1 MSAHT
6 QNMTEGKPLKLI
18 FSFAIPLMLGNV
30 FQQLYTVM
38 DTLIVGRA
46 LGVDALAALGSTDWL
61 VWLVLGI
68 VTGFTQGFSILM
80 AQDYG
85 AGQIGRLKKG
95 IAHSILLSVFWSA
108 VLLIVSLL
116 SGKAI
121 LRFLQTPEEI
131 LPIASTY
138 MYIIFLGI
146 PIIMMYNLFAA
157 ILRAVGDGRTPLIAM
172 IIASMVN
179 IGLDLLFI
187 LTFHMGVAGAA
198 LGTVCAQLT
207 AGLICLNTLRKSEFF
222 RLIKSDFSPES
233 SLIGKLM
240 YLGVPVAF
248 QNMVI
253 AVGGMVLQFVVNGFG
268 VLFIAGY
275 TAANKLYG
283 ILEMAAISYGFAM
296 TTYTG
301 QNLGAGK
308 YTRIKKGVH
317 TGAFAGIVTSLVIT
331 ACMLIFGRTIVGAF
345 ITGTP
350 SEIAQTC
357 EIAYRYLAIMSI
369 ALSSLYLLHVYRSAL
384 QGMGNTVIP
393 MISGIA
399 EFVMRV
405 GAALTLPAFLGGD
418 GIFFAEIL
426 AWIGADVILIT
437 NYYIGLAKLLK
448 KPDVISDCPSG
459 STL

>member
-1 MSAHT
+1 MATRT

-18 FSFAIPLMLGNV
+18 LSFAIPLMLGNV

-46 LGVDALAALGSTDWL
+46 LGVDALAALGATDWL

-85 AGQIGRLKKG
+85 AGQIAHLKKG
-95 IAHSILLSVFWSA
+95 IAHSIILAAFWS
-108 VLLIVSLL
+108 VMLLILSLCL
-116 SGKAI
+116 GKPI

-131 LPIASTY
+131 LPTASVY

-146 PIIMMYNLFAA
+146 PIIMMYNLLAS
-157 ILRAVGDGRTPLIAM
+157 ILRALGNGRTPLIAM
-172 IIASMVN
+172 IIASIVN
-179 IGLDLLFI
+179 IILDLVFI
-187 LTFHMGVAGAA
+187 LTFKMGVAGAA
-198 LGTVCAQLT
+198 LGTICAQLT
-207 AGLICLNTLRKSEFF
+207 AGFICLCTLRKTEFF
-222 RLIKSDFSPES
+222 RLCKNDFEINSP
-233 SLIGKLM
+233 LIGKLM

-253 AVGGMVLQFVVNGFG
+253 AVGGMVLQYVVNGFG

-283 ILEMAAISYGFAM
+283 ILEMAAISYGYAM
-296 TTYTG
+296 TTYAG

-317 TGAFAGIVTSLVIT
+317 TGALAGVITSLVIT
-331 ACMLIFGRTIVGAF
+331 AVMLIYGKTIVGAF

-350 SEIAQTC
+350 AEIAQTC
-357 EIAYRYLAIMSI
+357 EIAFRYLAIMSI
-369 ALSSLYLLHVYRSAL
+369 FLSTLYLLHVYRSAL

-393 MISGIA
+393 MVSGIA
-399 EFVMRV
+399 EFIMRV
-405 GAALTLPAFLGGD
+405 GAALTLPAFIGSD

-426 AWIGADVILIT
+426 AWIGADIILIIS
-437 NYYIGLAKLLK
+437 YYIKLNR
-448 KPDVISDCPSG
+448 INSYCSFH
-459 STL
+459 

>member
-1 MSAHT
+1 MAART
-6 QNMTEGKPLKLI
+6 LNMTEGKPLKLI

-46 LGVDALAALGSTDWL
+46 LGVDALAALGATDWL

-85 AGQIGRLKKG
+85 AGQIGRLKKS
-95 IAHSILLSVFWSA
+95 ISHSILLSAFWSA
-108 VLLIVSLL
+108 VLLMASMFA
-116 SGKAI
+116 GKPI

-131 LPIASTY
+131 ISTSSVY

-146 PIIMMYNLFAA
+146 PVIMMYNLFAA

-172 IIASMVN
+172 IIASVVN
-179 IGLDLLFI
+179 IVLDLVFI
-187 LTFHMGVAGAA
+187 LLFKMGVAGAS

-207 AGLICLNTLRKSEFF
+207 AGLICLHTLRKTEFF
-222 RLIKSDFSPES
+222 RLSKADFSMES

-240 YLGVPVAF
+240 YLGIPVAF

-283 ILEMAAISYGFAM
+283 ILEMAAISYGYAM
-296 TTYTG
+296 TTYAG

-308 YTRIKKGVH
+308 YIRIKKGVH
-317 TGAFAGIVTSLVIT
+317 TGVFAGIATSVVIS
-331 ACMLIFGRTIVGAF
+331 ACMLLFGHSIVGAF
-345 ITGTP
+345 ITGSP
-350 SEIAQTC
+350 SEINQAC

-384 QGMGNTVIP
+384 QGMGNTVMP

-405 GAALTLPAFLGGD
+405 CSALILPAYIGGD
-418 GIFFAEIL
+418 GVFFAEIL

-437 NYYIGLAKLLK
+437 SYYIKLRGLLK
-448 KPDVISDCPSG
+448 NHDISKVSN
-459 STL
+459 L

>member
-6 QNMTEGKPLKLI
+6 RNMTEGKPLKLI
-18 FSFAIPLMLGNV
+18 FTFAIPLMLGNV

-38 DTLIVGRA
+38 DTLIVGRV
-46 LGVDALAALGSTDWL
+46 LGVDALASLGATDWL

-85 AGQIGRLKKG
+85 AGQISHLKKS
-95 IAHSILLSVFWSA
+95 IAHSIELAAFWSA
-108 VLLIVSLL
+108 ILLVIALL
-116 SGKAI
+116 SGKQI
-121 LRFLQTPEEI
+121 LRFLQTPAEI
-131 LPIASTY
+131 LPTASIY
-138 MYIIFLGI
+138 MHIIFLGI
-146 PIIMMYNLFAA
+146 PIIMMYNLLAA
-157 ILRAVGDGRTPLIAM
+157 ILRALGNGRTPLIAM
-172 IIASMVN
+172 IIASIVN
-179 IGLDLLFI
+179 IALDLLFI
-187 LTFHMGVAGAA
+187 ITFDIGVAGAA

-207 AGLICLNTLRKSEFF
+207 AGLICLNTLRKTEFF
-222 RLIKSDFSPES
+222 KLNKKDFSIEVP
-233 SLIGKLM
+233 LMGKLM

-283 ILEMAAISYGFAM
+283 ILEMAAISYGYAM
-296 TTYTG
+296 ITYVG

-308 YTRIKKGVH
+308 YIRIKKGVH
-317 TGAFAGIVTSLVIT
+317 TGVLAGIVTSLVIT
-331 ACMLIFGRTIVGAF
+331 AAMLIFGRTIVGAF

-350 SEIAQTC
+350 SEITQTR
-357 EIAYRYLAIMSI
+357 EIAFRYLAIMSI
-369 ALSSLYLLHVYRSAL
+369 FLSTLYLLHIYRSAL
-384 QGMGNTVIP
+384 QGMGNTLMP
-393 MISGIA
+393 MVSGIA

-405 GAALTLPAFLGGD
+405 GAALTLPAFIGGD

-437 NYYIGLAKLLK
+437 SYY
-448 KPDVISDCPSG
+448 VILNKITS
-459 STL
+459 

>member
-1 MSAHT
+1 MSART

-46 LGVDALAALGSTDWL
+46 LGVDALAALGATDWL

-95 IAHSILLSVFWSA
+95 IAHTILLAAFWS
-108 VLLIVSLL
+108 VILLVASLFV
-116 SGKAI
+116 GKPI

-131 LPIASTY
+131 LPTASTY

-146 PIIMMYNLFAA
+146 PVIMMYNLFAA

-172 IIASMVN
+172 IIASAVN
-179 IGLDLLFI
+179 IVLDLVFI
-187 LTFHMGVAGAA
+187 LTFKMGVAGAS

-222 RLIKSDFSPES
+222 QLAKEDFSVES
-233 SLIGKLM
+233 PLISKLM

-248 QNMVI
+248 QNTVI

-283 ILEMAAISYGFAM
+283 ILEMAAISYGYAM

-317 TGAFAGIVTSLVIT
+317 TGVFAGVATSFVIT
-331 ACMLIFGRTIVGAF
+331 ACMLFFGRIIVGAF

-350 SEIAQTC
+350 TEIAQAC

-369 ALSSLYLLHVYRSAL
+369 FLSTLYLLHVYRSAL
-384 QGMGNTVIP
+384 QGMGNTVMP
-393 MISGIA
+393 MVSGIA

-405 GAALTLPAFLGGD
+405 GAALILPNFLGGD
-418 GIFFAEIL
+418 GVFYAEIL

-437 NYYIGLAKLLK
+437 SYYIKLHSLLK
-448 KPDVISDCPSG
+448 KRDSSEAVN
-459 STL
+459 L